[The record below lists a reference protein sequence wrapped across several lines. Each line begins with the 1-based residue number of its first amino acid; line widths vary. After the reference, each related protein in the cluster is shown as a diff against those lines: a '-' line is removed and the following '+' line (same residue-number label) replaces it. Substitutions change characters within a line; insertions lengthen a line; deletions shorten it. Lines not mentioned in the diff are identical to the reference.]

1 MGIAKGLMASFLL
14 QLAFALTILNLIVRA
29 RKGLKLPKIRRVAG
43 LDAMDEAIGRATEM
57 GRPVFY
63 SPGIGDLQNAQTLA
77 SFAVLGH
84 VAKTCARYDTRLL
97 VGNRNATVQP
107 ITEEVVREAH
117 LSVGKPDKYDA
128 TNIQFLSD
136 QQWGYASGVQG
147 IMKREQVAASVMVG
161 AFWAESLLFAEVG
174 QQLGAIQVAGTANT
188 HQIPFF
194 VSACDYSLIGEE
206 IYAASAYLSKDP
218 VLVGNL
224 IGLDLGKMFAA
235 VLILVGALLATVGN
249 QTLSK
254 LMLQ

>member
-1 MGIAKGLMASFLL
+1 MGIAKGLLASFFL
-14 QLAFALTILNLIVRA
+14 QLAFALTMLSLIFRA

-77 SFAVLGH
+77 SFAVLGY
-84 VAKTCARYDTRLL
+84 VAKSCARYDTRLI
-97 VGNRNATVQP
+97 VGTRNATVQP
-107 ITEEVVREAH
+107 IAEEIVHEAH
-117 LSVGKPDKYDA
+117 LSVGKPDKYDPA
-128 TNIQFLSD
+128 NIQFLSD

-147 IMKREQVAASVMVG
+147 IIKRDHVAASVMVG

-174 QQLGAIQVAGTANT
+174 QQMGAIQVAGTANT

-194 VSACDYSLIGEE
+194 VSACDYALIGEE

-224 IGLDLGKMFAA
+224 IGLDWGKMFAA
-235 VLILVGALLATVGN
+235 VLILAGALFATFGN
-249 QTLSK
+249 QTLTK
-254 LMLQ
+254 ILQK